1 MWSNSTEI
9 VERQSQ
15 LLHCKGREK
24 EAEKGKVNPFNILMP
39 NLGEKSRQEAITST
53 AGDSVAEPARQSVQ
67 AGRDAASSSSANPS
81 AKAPPFGETQ
91 RTKKQ
96 KR

>member
-1 MWSNSTEI
+1 MLNDKVNYSI
-9 VERQSQ
+9 A
-15 LLHCKGREK
+15 KAEK
-24 EAEKGKVNPFNILMP
+24 EAEKGKVNPFNILM
-39 NLGEKSRQEAITST
+39 LGEKSRQEAIAST
-53 AGDSVAEPARQSVQ
+53 VGDPVAERARQSVQ

-81 AKAPPFGETQ
+81 SKAPPSGETQ